1 MSRLSSFP
9 PPGRARSL
17 RTGLLSDF
25 WSTLGKSGA
34 QAARPCSSRT
44 PPGPRPA
51 TPRAASWRRRGQV
64 GFGPE
69 TGAGPPGSN
78 PECLPLDTPPAKAER
93 FLAGQP
99 ASHGST
105 KRLNGAFA
113 PAAVVF
119 SPDYTKR
126 LSLCGQCHDASYSG
140 CPEILPV
147 RCLEALVRP
156 LLRGALPKQLLR
168 ARSGGVASALPLVS
182 QDITDAYQYRECFAT
197 LNEKS
202 PRTDRFICPG

>member
-1 MSRLSSFP
+1 MKTLEERKIDE
-9 PPGRARSL
+9 
-17 RTGLLSDF
+17 LSDR
-25 WSTLGKSGA
+25 LGRKPTEIELQVKEVA
-34 QAARPCSSRT
+34 ETEAVNQID
-44 PPGPRPA
+44 A
-51 TPRAASWRRRGQV
+51 TPSGRYVMEEIVDEHRQ
-64 GFGPE
+64 
-69 TGAGPPGSN
+69 
-78 PECLPLDTPPAKAER
+78 
-93 FLAGQP
+93 
-99 ASHGST
+99 
-105 KRLNGAFA
+105 
-113 PAAVVF
+113 
-119 SPDYTKR
+119 R

-182 QDITDAYQYRECFAT
+182 RDITDPYQYRECFAT